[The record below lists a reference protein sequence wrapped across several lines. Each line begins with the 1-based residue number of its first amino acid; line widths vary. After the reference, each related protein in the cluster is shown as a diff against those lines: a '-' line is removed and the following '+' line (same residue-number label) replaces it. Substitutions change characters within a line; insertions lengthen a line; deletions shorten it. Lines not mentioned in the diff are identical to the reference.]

1 MDFVKAALN
10 TKRLIA
16 KNGRD
21 ITLYKLD
28 RTVADVTKPWKGSAA
43 PTLGSPYVTKGVF
56 AVPATSIPTESRGLA
71 YDWVSKDLLTQARH
85 VILVAAYDAPD
96 LREYNAFSDTNGLT
110 QAIIW
115 GQLLQPG
122 PVGLLYVFGTRE

>member
-1 MDFVKAALN
+1 MDYVKTAKGVKA
-10 TKRLIA
+10 KID
-16 KNGRD
+16 KYGRE
-21 ITLYKLD
+21 ITMYKID
-28 RTVADVTKPWKGSAA
+28 STPADNTKPWKGA
-43 PTLGSPYVTKGVF
+43 GSPDLIEPFVTKGVF

-71 YDWVSKDLLTQARH
+71 FDWVSKELLSQARH
-85 VILVAAYDAPD
+85 VILVAAYGAPM
-96 LREYNAFSDTNGLT
+96 LRDYKIYRDDSGKE